1 MADQFHTFT
10 GNEAGVEINNHLGRY
25 SQLTIGK
32 VGAVNFG
39 GGNLLIQKRTL
50 DDGVHTIRKIT
61 SAEFNEMVNK
71 TIRLELP
78 DGTLVILEMENS
90 TSPSLYVEHRN
101 QQDR

>member
-10 GNEAGVEINNHLGRY
+10 EDEAGVEINNHIGRY

-32 VGAVNFG
+32 VGAASLG
-39 GGNLLIQKRTL
+39 GGNLLIQKATL

-61 SAEFNEMVNK
+61 SAEFNDMVNK

-78 DGTLVILEMENS
+78 DATRVILEIENS
-90 TSPSLYVEHRN
+90 TGPSLYVEHRN